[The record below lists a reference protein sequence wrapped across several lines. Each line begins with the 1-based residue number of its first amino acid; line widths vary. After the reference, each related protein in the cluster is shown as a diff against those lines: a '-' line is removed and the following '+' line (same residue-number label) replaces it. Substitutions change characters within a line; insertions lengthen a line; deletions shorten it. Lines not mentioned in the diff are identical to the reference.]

1 MIIERHITN
10 RIEQSLKKF
19 PIVSLTGPRQSGK
32 TTLLKNAFPDFEY
45 FNLERIDHYD
55 LIVSD
60 PIGVLKYKGNGIII
74 DEAQRYPDIFRTIQ
88 VLSDE
93 QNLNGQYILSGSQS
107 FLMNEKISQSLAGRV
122 RIHHLFP
129 FDISEIE
136 TIHKTSSINAIYS
149 GFYPRVLINDI
160 EPEEFYP
167 SYIQTYIERDI
178 RSLQSIDNLRTFNR
192 FLGLCAGRTG
202 QVLNI
207 SGLANDTGISV
218 NTAKRWLSLLET
230 SFIVYFLQPYH
241 NNLNKR
247 LIKSP
252 KLYFYD
258 TGLVASLLRINDPE
272 YISKHYHYG
281 SLFENL
287 VVSEIIKYYY
297 HQGKSP
303 AVYYWR
309 DSAGVEIDCV
319 IEKNPQ
325 NLVTLEI
332 KAGET
337 FTKDY
342 LKNLN
347 RFDKILSGNIENQKM
362 VVYNGEQDMEIN
374 QTRLVPWYN
383 FPEKLKHLIR

>member
-1 MIIERHITN
+1 MIERHITN

-32 TTLLKNAFPDFEY
+32 TTLLKNAFPHFEY
-45 FNLERIDHYD
+45 YNLERIDHYD

-60 PIGVLKYKGNGIII
+60 PIGVLKYKGKGIII

-129 FDISEIE
+129 FDISELVN
-136 TIHKTSSINAIYS
+136 IHKTSSINAIYS
-149 GFYPRVLINDI
+149 GFYPRVLINNI

-230 SFIVYFLQPYH
+230 SFIIYFLQPYH

-258 TGLVASLLRINDPE
+258 TGLAASLLGIKDPDF
-272 YISKHYHYG
+272 ISKHYHYG
-281 SLFENL
+281 ALFENL
-287 VVSEIIKYYY
+287 IVSEIIKYYN

-309 DSAGVEIDCV
+309 DSSGVEIDCV

-342 LKNLN
+342 LKNITQ
-347 RFDKILSGNIENQKM
+347 FDKLLSRDIENQKI
-362 VVYNGEQDMEIN
+362 VVYNGEQDTEIN
-374 QTRLVPWYN
+374 QTRLIPWSN
-383 FPEKLKHLIR
+383 FPVILEQLIR

>member
-1 MIIERHITN
+1 MIERHITN

-32 TTLLKNAFPDFEY
+32 TTLLKNAFPHFEY
-45 FNLERIDHYD
+45 YNLERIDHYD

-60 PIGVLKYKGNGIII
+60 PIGVLKYKGKGIII

-129 FDISEIE
+129 FDISELVN
-136 TIHKTSSINAIYS
+136 IHKTSSINAIYS

-230 SFIVYFLQPYH
+230 SFIIYFLQPYH

-258 TGLVASLLRINDPE
+258 TGLVASLLGIKDPDF
-272 YISKHYHYG
+272 ISKHYHYG
-281 SLFENL
+281 ALFENL
-287 VVSEIIKYYY
+287 IVSEIIKYYN

-309 DSAGVEIDCV
+309 DSSGVEIDCV

-342 LKNLN
+342 LKNITQ
-347 RFDKILSGNIENQKM
+347 FDKLLSSNIENQKI
-362 VVYNGEQDMEIN
+362 VVYNGEQNTEIT
-374 QTRLVPWYN
+374 QTRLIPWSN
-383 FPEKLKHLIR
+383 FPVILEQLIR